1 MVYLCYRTALLSRN
15 PGDKIGI
22 AENNGVIQKQYANAI
37 YTIKREHHLVPI
49 TKNQFEG
56 LTEGDNGEPSHQT
69 NRDKIL
75 SFLREHPD
83 KAFTQSEIQAETG
96 MKSGSVGPTLVRLR
110 EKGRVDHR
118 ENYWRVSDY
127 DESLD
132 EAANQSSATVASR
145 EQAEETP
152 QFEEWQEHAV
162 DPRER

>member
-1 MVYLCYRTALLSRN
+1 MQYTSTIN
-15 PGDKIGI
+15 T
-22 AENNGVIQKQYANAI
+22 KQS
-37 YTIKREHHLVPI
+37 EHHVMPI

-69 NRDKIL
+69 NREKIL
-75 SFLREHPD
+75 SFLRKHPD

-96 MKSGSVGPTLVRLR
+96 VKAGSVGPTLVRLR

-118 ENYWRVSDY
+118 EKYWRVSDY

-132 EAANQSSATVASR
+132 EAANHSSATLVSR
-145 EQAEETP
+145 ERDEKTP
-152 QFEEWQEHAV
+152 QFEEWQQHAV